1 MPRKRIVYAV
11 QNAVFYTPAFLRKL
25 FFFLLLSIVIRA
37 QESWPLSSEWISL
50 LTNNWTFYEDA
61 AGESPSA
68 IDFVTDANGSAG
80 YYYSTPNSMFFRMF
94 LNTSPLQTPT
104 DLRPFSWSV
113 ALDANLD
120 GFLDWLVHI
129 GGKKEILWTYPNTIG
144 YPDNIADLTANF
156 TVNNPLTAGYVRV
169 VAAPTPLYPNAAYL
183 DIQVPF
189 SALQMSGYSR
199 NIFYTSA
206 FTMAFGSNTNED
218 ANTVTDV
225 LGNTTTF
232 GDALSASTTYTPSA
246 PQSFGN
252 IYDTRD
258 TAPRSNAGIWY
269 RNEILTVTGSGWPTS
284 TSLYYNSGQ
293 RNISIINSESA
304 LLWSGV
310 LTTDALGNFSNYSL
324 TSIPL
329 WAMPGIYTF
338 LVEDPR
344 NPGTYNAYDNFEI
357 RAPVV
362 TLQKSTAD
370 TLVSAGS
377 TVNYSIVIQNT
388 GNVAATLST
397 ISDLL
402 PQFFTYVTGSSSGLT
417 TADPHIS
424 GQQLNWIGTWSVPA
438 GGSLTLNFQAKVYQR
453 GTHYNNVT
461 ISGGN
466 FALLLSGPTAPVTVT
481 GPSLNL
487 VKSVDRMSAQPG
499 DTLSYT
505 VHYSNNGDGDATS
518 VIILENIPANT
529 VYVPSSASGAGMIV
543 LYSHNGGISFDADP
557 SPPVTNLSFQ
567 RTANLAP
574 EENASLTFKVIVK

>member
-1 MPRKRIVYAV
+1 M
-11 QNAVFYTPAFLRKL
+11 
-25 FFFLLLSIVIRA
+25 
-37 QESWPLSSEWISL
+37 

-61 AGESPSA
+61 AGESPSS

-80 YYYSTPNSMFFRMF
+80 YYYSTPNSIFFRMF
-94 LNTSPLQTPT
+94 LNTSPLQSPT

-113 ALDANLD
+113 ALDVNLD
-120 GFLDWLVHI
+120 GFLDWLVHL
-129 GGKKEILWTYPNTIG
+129 GGKKEMLWTYPNAIV

-169 VAAPTPLYPNAAYL
+169 VAAPTALYPNAAYL

-189 SALQMSGYSR
+189 TALQMSGYPR
-199 NIFYTSA
+199 NIFYTST
-206 FTMAFGSNTNED
+206 FTMTFGSNTNED

-232 GDALSASTTYTPSA
+232 GDALAVSTAYTPSM

-269 RNEILTVTGSGWPTS
+269 RNEVLTVTGSGWPTS
-284 TSLYYNSGQ
+284 ASIYYNSGQ
-293 RNISIINSESA
+293 RNIRIVNGLNAII
-304 LLWSGV
+304 WSGV
-310 LTTDALGNFSNYSL
+310 LTTNTSGSFTNYALTTIALSML
-324 TSIPL
+324 
-329 WAMPGIYTF
+329 PGIYT
-338 LVEDPR
+338 LQVEDPR
-344 NPGTYNAYDNFEI
+344 SPGLYKAYDNFEI

-362 TLQKSTAD
+362 TLQKSTPD
-370 TLVSAGS
+370 TLVNAGS
-377 TVNYSIVIQNT
+377 TINYSILIQNS

-397 ISDLL
+397 ITDLL
-402 PQFFTYVTGSSSGLT
+402 PVHFTYVPGSGSGMTSL
-417 TADPHIS
+417 DPQIS
-424 GQQLNWIGTWSVPA
+424 GQQLTWIGSWSVPA
-438 GGSLTLNFQAKVYQR
+438 GGQLTLNFQAKALQR
-453 GTHYNNVT
+453 GTYYNNVT
-461 ISGGN
+461 INGGN

-481 GPSLNL
+481 GPTLNL

-505 VHYSNNGDGDATS
+505 VHYSNTGDGDATS
-518 VIILENIPANT
+518 VIILENIPSNT
-529 VYVPSSASGAGMIV
+529 VYVPSSASGAGMTV

-567 RTANLAP
+567 RTASLAP